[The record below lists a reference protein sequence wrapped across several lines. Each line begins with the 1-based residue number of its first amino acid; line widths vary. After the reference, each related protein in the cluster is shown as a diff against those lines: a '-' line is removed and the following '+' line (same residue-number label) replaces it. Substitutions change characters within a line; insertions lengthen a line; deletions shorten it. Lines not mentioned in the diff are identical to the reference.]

1 MPSADCSDEN
11 SSSVNSSTNSEKDS
25 QDKINTFTDNTDS
38 GASLTFQ
45 PSRSE
50 YGTPRNSAC
59 IISPILLNS
68 ISEDV
73 QKANKKNTDNSFT
86 RFRLPTPEG
95 SVYEN
100 EMDASIETPEQ
111 EKKTLWK

>member
-1 MPSADCSDEN
+1 MPSVDSSDE
-11 SSSVNSSTNSEKDS
+11 SSSTSNSSTSSEKDS

-50 YGTPRNSAC
+50 YGTPKNSSY
-59 IISPILLNS
+59 ITSPIILNS

-95 SVYEN
+95 SVYEH

-111 EKKTLWK
+111 EKKTLWR